1 VKKKSGAMKRA
12 IGPHPHKGVEGCNN
26 LAAGAGGEDLTL
38 RLDIDD
44 MMRWGG
50 IRPGVHLAGGMGFNF
65 YDDQLEIKFE
75 SHVGDPWDGSSRQS
89 SFLVRCCLTASQR
102 GNAPAFFLPMTA
114 GRAPRWKNEVS
125 MRPRSGQLAVS
136 SAGFLFLGCLR
147 SEAR

>member
-1 VKKKSGAMKRA
+1 STRRSPLGSSARCTNWTRRAVKKKSGAMKRA

-50 IRPGVHLAGGMGFNF
+50 IRPGVQLAGRIGFNF

-75 SHVGDPWDGSSRQS
+75 SHVGDPWD
-89 SFLVRCCLTASQR
+89 
-102 GNAPAFFLPMTA
+102 
-114 GRAPRWKNEVS
+114 
-125 MRPRSGQLAVS
+125 
-136 SAGFLFLGCLR
+136 
-147 SEAR
+147 